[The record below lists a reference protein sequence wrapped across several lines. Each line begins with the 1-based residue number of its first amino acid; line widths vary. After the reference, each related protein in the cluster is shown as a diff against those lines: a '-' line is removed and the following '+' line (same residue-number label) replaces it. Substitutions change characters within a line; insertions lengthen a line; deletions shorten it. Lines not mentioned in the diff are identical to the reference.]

1 MRIILGLLLL
11 GGLFLMAAL
20 WQGRIT
26 ERLHGERRLRHGIP
40 AAGDRRGD
48 DWARLVL
55 GRPSGVDPLP
65 APTDLSSPAPVDE
78 EQEFRIELPDFPPDY
93 HYVVTSKDV
102 LGKICQ
108 AHYDSQYPLRQLVA
122 AVAAYNDLRSANDIR
137 AGHVLLL
144 PDLGI
149 LFPED

>member
-1 MRIILGLLLL
+1 
-11 GGLFLMAAL
+11 MAAL
-20 WQGRIT
+20 WQDRIT
-26 ERLHGERRLRHGIP
+26 ERLRGERRLVHGIP
-40 AAGDRRGD
+40 QAGDIRGD
-48 DWARLVL
+48 DWARLIL
-55 GRPSGVDPLP
+55 GRPSGEEPLP
-65 APTDLSSPAPVDE
+65 APTDLSTPPPVDE
-78 EQEFRIELPDFPPDY
+78 DQEFRIELPDFAPDY

-108 AHYDSQYPLRQLVA
+108 AHYDSEYPLRKLVA

-149 LFPED
+149 LFPQD